1 MRNSISCIL
10 LVFLLLFNVS
20 CAKTEAYYQ
29 TGKFEKTVQN
39 VDSKA
44 TPTKQDYYYKIKSL
58 AELGR
63 PQEARESVLLYLLMA
78 DENDDRS
85 FVTDLFVDLQFS
97 DVLNILILKPTD
109 GLKSRIALYKSYT
122 ALGDTAQAVE
132 TANLLTENLNFR
144 DFCTLIV
151 NYPCSSEYNVKIF
164 KAWLENLL
172 DADMLSFTEL
182 LQRFV
187 TSEIITE
194 ESAKDVINL
203 CDTAMKDERFKNEP
217 LLMSKL
223 YKISGLALEK
233 LHDRRNSSF
242 YYREALILN
251 PQDPE
256 LIELTKGTAK

>member
-1 MRNSISCIL
+1 MKHTISCIL
-10 LVFLLLFNVS
+10 LVFLLLCGVYCSKAESYF
-20 CAKTEAYYQ
+20 Q

-44 TPTKQDYYYKIKSL
+44 TPTKEDYYYKIKSL

-63 PQEARESVLLYLLMA
+63 PEEARESVLLYLLMA
-78 DENDDRS
+78 NEKDDRS
-85 FVTDLFVDLQFS
+85 FATDLFVDLQFS
-97 DVLNILILKPTD
+97 DVLNILILKPED

-122 ALGDTAQAVE
+122 ALGETSKAIE

-151 NYPCSSEYNVKIF
+151 NFPCSSDYNTNIF
-164 KAWLENLL
+164 KAWQENLL
-172 DADMLSFTEL
+172 DADILSFTEL
-182 LQRFV
+182 LQKFAV
-187 TSEIITE
+187 SDLITE
-194 ESAKDVINL
+194 ESAKEVINI
-203 CDTAMKDERFKNEP
+203 CDAAMKDERFAREP

-223 YKISGLALEK
+223 FKISGLALER
-233 LHDRRNSSF
+233 LHDRHNSSF

-256 LIELTKGTAK
+256 LIELTKGQ